1 MIPGTTVW
9 LFWLFRIL
17 CPLAPT
23 PWSFSPSLYICH
35 LFCICVGCSLAG
47 ELSSCP
53 CLQRFLSQ
61 MPLQRRQLSLL
72 CVSAAIISATLC
84 CQLLSFLLLNLS
96 TASVCPSNKKIRQK
110 MPAERS
116 FTLVLMLLWREGAV
130 PAGRCLSASLPNQ
143 LKELNYLI
151 AQPEIWTIYSK
162 SSCRWRHIYTNC
174 AITCF
179 IPITT
184 AILLGHSPDLDRDD
198 CREISALLTNTR
210 SSRASIMPQQQ
221 AAPMVIQ
228 LPAVTS
234 VVSVIKN

>member
-1 MIPGTTVW
+1 MLSNWRTFQLSMFTEALVPDASAEKVTVVA
-9 LFWLFRIL
+9 L
-17 CPLAPT
+17 CLCCHYLCYTLLPT
-23 PWSFSPSLYICH
+23 PVL
-35 LFCICVGCSLAG
+35 SLA
-47 ELSSCP
+47 ELVNCFWS
-53 CLQRFLSQ
+53 
-61 MPLQRRQLSLL
+61 
-72 CVSAAIISATLC
+72 
-84 CQLLSFLLLNLS
+84 
-96 TASVCPSNKKIRQK
+96 SVCPSNEKISREKKLYTCPNVA
-110 MPAERS
+110 MER
-116 FTLVLMLLWREGAV
+116 GGCA
-130 PAGRCLSASLPNQ
+130 AGRCLSASLPNQ

-179 IPITT
+179 IPIST

-228 LPAVTS
+228 LPAITS